1 MVSFLAEEML
11 NDGIARPTR
20 TRASPGDAVWKRE
33 GGKMM
38 KKTPVPV
45 QIDTKSS
52 VYVCPKCWLLEKRKG
67 IARNNGGDFQKF

>member
-1 MVSFLAEEML
+1 
-11 NDGIARPTR
+11 
-20 TRASPGDAVWKRE
+20 
-33 GGKMM
+33 MM

-52 VYVCPKCWLLEKRKG
+52 VYVYPKSWLLVKRKG